1 MGLEVLEVR
10 AAVRDHL
17 EEAAAR
23 VNILPM
29 LFEVGRELADLLRE
43 QGNLDRGGPGV
54 GLMLADGLHGP

>member
-1 MGLEVLEVR
+1 MRSSVG
-10 AAVRDHL
+10 DHL